1 MTCALKNDMRNLVNF
16 NTAHKNI
23 KISTMRDV
31 FVQGIQWGAKK
42 IREELCVMTMQSDAI
57 FTDKLTGGFKNEN
70 VKIYIL
76 MDSFGQEHIK
86 FLLEKKGRVIYHDT
100 EE

>member
-1 MTCALKNDMRNLVNF
+1 
-16 NTAHKNI
+16 
-23 KISTMRDV
+23 
-31 FVQGIQWGAKK
+31 
-42 IREELCVMTMQSDAI
+42 MTMQSDAI

-76 MDSFGQEHIK
+76 MDSFGQERIK
-86 FLLEKKGRVIYHDT
+86 FLLEKNGRVIYHDT